1 MKRQAS
7 WQLEFMPSPQTE
19 TIILSLRQQTLLKQ
33 IVRRTTNPY
42 RLVRR
47 AQLILLAAAG
57 VSNSQLSRELQLE
70 RGQVRLWQERWLAA
84 VPQLADVEAQGSSD
98 RKLMGL
104 ITRIL
109 SDRSRPGTTNY
120 FSTEQ
125 VVQIVALACETPQ
138 ASGYPVSHWTPTE
151 LAAEAIQRGI
161 VEKISPR
168 SVGRFLKGSY
178 STAASSP
185 LLAQCQS

>member
-1 MKRQAS
+1 
-7 WQLEFMPSPQTE
+7 MPSPQAE
-19 TIILSLRQQTLLKQ
+19 KIILSDRQQALLKQ

-47 AQLILLAAAG
+47 AQLILWADAG
-57 VSNSQLSRELQLE
+57 VSNSQLTTELKLD
-70 RGQVRLWQERWLAA
+70 RGQVRLWRERWLAA
-84 VPQLADVEAQGSSD
+84 TPQLATVEAQNSSD
-98 RKLMGL
+98 RELMAL
-104 ITRIL
+104 ISSVL
-109 SDRSRPGTTNY
+109 SDRARLGTSKY

-125 VVQIVALACETPQ
+125 VVQIVALACESPQ

-151 LAAEAIQRGI
+151 LAAEAIKRGI

-178 STAASSP
+178 STAPSSP
-185 LLAQCQS
+185 LLAQCQSRRPC

>member
-1 MKRQAS
+1 
-7 WQLEFMPSPQTE
+7 MPSPQTE
-19 TIILSLRQQTLLKQ
+19 TIFLSLRQQTLLKQ

-57 VSNSQLSRELQLE
+57 VSNTQLSRELQLE
-70 RGQVRLWQERWLAA
+70 RGQVRLWRERWLAA

-98 RKLMGL
+98 RKLIGL

-138 ASGYPVSHWTPTE
+138 ASGYPISHWTPTE
-151 LAAEAIQRGI
+151 LAAESILRGI
-161 VEKISPR
+161 VDKISPR
-168 SVGRFLKGSY
+168 SVSRFLKGSY

>member
-1 MKRQAS
+1 MSTPQA
-7 WQLEFMPSPQTE
+7 EK
-19 TIILSLRQQTLLKQ
+19 IILSHRQRTLLKQ

-57 VSNSQLSRELQLE
+57 VSNTQLNRELQLE
-70 RGQVRLWQERWLAA
+70 RGQVRLWRERWLAA
-84 VPQLADVEAQGSSD
+84 TSQLATVEAQNSSD
-98 RKLMGL
+98 RELMAL
-104 ITRIL
+104 IMRVL

-125 VVQIVALACETPQ
+125 VVQIVALACENPQ
-138 ASGYPVSHWTPTE
+138 ASGYPVSHWSSNE
-151 LAAEAIQRGI
+151 LAMEAIKRGI

-168 SVGRFLKGSY
+168 SVSRFLKGSY
-178 STAASSP
+178 STASSSP
-185 LLAQCQS
+185 LLAQCQSWQSCRI

>member
-1 MKRQAS
+1 
-7 WQLEFMPSPQTE
+7 MPSPQAE
-19 TIILSLRQQTLLKQ
+19 IIILSDRQQTLLKQ
-33 IVRRTTNPY
+33 IVRRTTNPH

-47 AQLILLAAAG
+47 AQLILSATAG
-57 VSNSQLSRELQLE
+57 ASNSKLAQQFQLDRV
-70 RGQVRLWQERWLAA
+70 QVRLWRSRWLAA
-84 VPQLADVEAQGSSD
+84 ASQLATVEAQGSSD
-98 RKLMGL
+98 RVLMAL
-104 ITRIL
+104 IMRVL
-109 SDRSRPGTTNY
+109 SDRARPGTTNY

-125 VVQIVALACETPQ
+125 VVQIVALACESPQ

-151 LAAEAIQRGI
+151 LAAEAIKRGI

-178 STAASSP
+178 STASSSP

>member
-1 MKRQAS
+1 
-7 WQLEFMPSPQTE
+7 MPSPQTE
-19 TIILSLRQQTLLKQ
+19 TIFLSLRQQTLLKQ

-57 VSNSQLSRELQLE
+57 VSNTQLSRELQLE
-70 RGQVRLWQERWLAA
+70 RGQVRLWRERWLAA

-98 RKLMGL
+98 RKLIGL

-138 ASGYPVSHWTPTE
+138 ASGYPISHWTPTE

-168 SVGRFLKGSY
+168 SVSRFLKGSY

>member
-1 MKRQAS
+1 
-7 WQLEFMPSPQTE
+7 MPSTQAE
-19 TIILSLRQQTLLKQ
+19 TIILSHRQQELLKR

-47 AQLILLAAAG
+47 AKLILLAAAG
-57 VSNSQLSRELQLE
+57 VSNTQLTRQLQLD
-70 RGQVRLWQERWLAA
+70 RVQVRLWRGRWLAMA
-84 VPQLADVEAQGSSD
+84 HQLAEVEAQGSSD
-98 RKLMGL
+98 RELMAL
-104 ITRIL
+104 ITTLL
-109 SDRSRPGTTNY
+109 SDRSRPGTSNY

-125 VVQIVALACETPQ
+125 VVQIVALACESPQ

-151 LAAEAIQRGI
+151 LASEAIKRGI
-161 VEKISPR
+161 VEKISSR

-185 LLAQCQS
+185 LLAQC